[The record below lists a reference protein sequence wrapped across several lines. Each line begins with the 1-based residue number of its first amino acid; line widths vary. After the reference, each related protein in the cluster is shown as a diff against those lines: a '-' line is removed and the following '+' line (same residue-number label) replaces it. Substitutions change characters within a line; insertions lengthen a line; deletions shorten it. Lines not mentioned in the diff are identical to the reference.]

1 VRREKEE
8 DAERERESES
18 FLFRVSLSFAELAT
32 SRYQGKRCFQALFLN
47 DSGEEEEEEE
57 KGKTFSCF
65 MAPHLAI
72 GNSVFIPS
80 DQKKK

>member
-1 VRREKEE
+1 ML
-8 DAERERESES
+8 RERESES

-47 DSGEEEEEEE
+47 DSREEEEEE